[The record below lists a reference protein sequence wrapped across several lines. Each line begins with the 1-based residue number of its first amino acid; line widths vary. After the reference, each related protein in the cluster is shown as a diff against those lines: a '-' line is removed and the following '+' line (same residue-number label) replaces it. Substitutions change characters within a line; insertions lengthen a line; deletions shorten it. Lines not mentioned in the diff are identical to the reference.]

1 MTRGRAIL
9 ILLLIWALM
18 MIVPDLMRVVRPL
31 SSFGFFANNNGLV
44 YDVTGPFEAE
54 TDSPAWRAGVRAG
67 DQIDLT
73 KMRCFPY
80 DAAICASTLAALGGN
95 LYVTPGRMAT
105 IDLAATPDRPARQV
119 TLTAEQRPST
129 WVIRGVLLLDQLAG
143 IAVVLAAAW
152 LVWTRPGPM
161 SWGFFLYVVWFNP
174 GQSFEFY
181 AQLQRWPL
189 LLVLQNFLGCF
200 AQAAGYAGLLLF
212 VVRAPTDVPQP
223 GWAGFERSLPLVA
236 AVIAIML
243 MTAYGTEF
251 GFGTELLTRA
261 TILFGLII
269 SVCAFAILILRRQTL
284 SPKDNQRLRWVMWG
298 CLIGLPVFVLADLSE
313 YTTLFNLYWG
323 GLQIPEDVVGLFYL
337 VNGILCLFV
346 FEAVRRPRVVNVAI
360 PLRRVTLLAL
370 LMSVPALL
378 LHQQADYLKEQ
389 LDIPRWGWLLF
400 GAGVIFLVGRLHEIA
415 VDLADRFFNRQL
427 DRAERELGEAILQA
441 KNPDVI
447 DRLLSDGPLHALKL
461 SSAVTFRRTNGGF
474 CRGDTGAG
482 WEGVTTRDLRLDD
495 AHLATLLKGSPCSI
509 DEAAAKQAGFPADIE
524 GPLLAVPA
532 ANRVHCYAISLY
544 GPHECGTAI
553 DTNEREI
560 LISLGHRAADAY
572 ARLENEQLRETIA
585 TLQKQVATS
594 GGVPA

>member
-1 MTRGRAIL
+1 MTRGRAML
-9 ILLLIWALM
+9 VLLLIWALM
-18 MIVPDLMRVVRPL
+18 MIIPDLARVVRPL
-31 SSFGFFANNNGLV
+31 SSFGFFANNNGLI
-44 YDVTGPFEAE
+44 YDVTGPFYSEA
-54 TDSPAWRAGVRAG
+54 DSPAWRAGVRTG
-67 DQIDLT
+67 DRIDLT

-80 DAAICASTLAALGGN
+80 DSARCAATLAALGGN
-95 LYVTPGRMAT
+95 LYVTPGRTAT
-105 IDLAATPDRPARQV
+105 IDLAATADRPARQV
-119 TLTAEQRPST
+119 TLTAEQRPAT
-129 WVIRGVLLLDQLAG
+129 WVVRGVLLLDQLAG

-200 AQAAGYAGLLLF
+200 SQAAGYAGLLLF
-212 VVRAPTDVPQP
+212 VVRAPTDVQQP
-223 GWAGFERSLPLVA
+223 GWAGFERSLPFVA
-236 AVIAIML
+236 AVIAIVL
-243 MTAYGTEF
+243 MAAYGTAF
-251 GFGTELLTRA
+251 GFETEMLMRA
-261 TILFGLII
+261 TILFGLVV
-269 SVCAFAILILRRQTL
+269 SVCAFAILMLRRQTL

-323 GLQIPEDVVGLFYL
+323 GLQIPEDVVGLLYL

-360 PLRRVTLLAL
+360 PLRRVTLLAMT
-370 LMSVPALL
+370 MSVPALL
-378 LHQQADYLKEQ
+378 LHQQAEHLKED

-400 GAGVIFLVGRLHEIA
+400 GAGVIFLIGRLHEVS

-427 DRAERELGEAILQA
+427 DKAELELGEAILQA
-441 KNPDVI
+441 KHPEAI
-447 DRLLSDGPLHALKL
+447 DRLLSDGPLRTLKL
-461 SSAVTFRRTNGGF
+461 SSAVTFRRADAGF
-474 CRGDTGAG
+474 FRGDTGAG
-482 WEGVTTRDLRLDD
+482 WEGVASRDLRLDD
-495 AHLATLLKGSPCSI
+495 AHLATLLKGSPRSI
-509 DEAAAKQAGFPADIE
+509 DEAAAKQAGFPPHIE

-532 ANRVHCYAISLY
+532 ANRAQCYAISLY

-560 LISLGHRAADAY
+560 LISLGHHAADAY

-585 TLQKQVATS
+585 TLQKQVATA
-594 GGVPA
+594 GVPA